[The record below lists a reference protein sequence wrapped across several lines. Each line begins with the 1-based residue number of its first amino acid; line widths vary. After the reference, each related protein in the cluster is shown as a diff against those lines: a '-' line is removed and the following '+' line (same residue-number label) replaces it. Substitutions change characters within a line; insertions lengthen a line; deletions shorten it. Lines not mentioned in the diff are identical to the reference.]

1 MPHWNGWV
9 KTASPPILEACHGES
24 ICVRDTIIAKAP
36 AGANV
41 VRVSMKK
48 GENLA
53 LVTVEGPTAKE
64 YLEGELQ
71 ATEVVELESA
81 RERGGGGPP

>member
-9 KTASPPILEACHGES
+9 KTASPPVLEPCNGDPV
-24 ICVRDTIIAKAP
+24 CVRDKIIAEAP

-41 VRVSMKK
+41 VRISMKK

-53 LVTVEGPTAKE
+53 LVTVEGPAARQ
-64 YLEGELQ
+64 YLDQTLE
-71 ATEVVELESA
+71 ASDIVELESA
-81 RERGGGGPP
+81 RERAGGGT